1 MFLLVKK
8 IGLTLV
14 VLATEYQGMAS
25 ATFVIKEGKHI
36 DVYLELVFIQMN
48 IVWCDWVRKSVD
60 MVANKH
66 FIREKMLSLTM
77 LFWELMAFEKVEKRV
92 AETALVIDLNVN
104 YAFLLR
110 KKIKERLPAATLER
124 SVIHHLQQKL

>member
-1 MFLLVKK
+1 MFLPLKK

-14 VLATEYQGMAS
+14 VLATDYKGMAS

-36 DVYLELVFIQMN
+36 DVYLELVYKQIN
-48 IVWCDWVRKSVD
+48 IVWCNWVRNSVK

-77 LFWELMAFEKVEKRV
+77 LFWVLIAFEKVEKRV
-92 AETALVIDLNVN
+92 DATALVIVLNVN
-104 YAFLLR
+104 YGLLLR
-110 KKIKERLPAATLER
+110 
-124 SVIHHLQQKL
+124 